1 MQVLELIAFAIFVV
15 FGLTAPARW
24 IDRHLGDNEEARF
37 AVLLVV
43 VCIAATLSEM
53 INLEGIIGAFL
64 AGLAVNRAVTGT
76 EARHRLEFV
85 GRALFIPAF
94 FVVTGILIDLGI
106 LGRTVVSGL
115 PLVLAVVGG
124 LIVAKWVAAEIA
136 GRVWRLSPSDRGL
149 MASLTMPQVA
159 ATLAAALVG
168 YSAVNAAGERL
179 LDVRILNTVLV
190 LVVVTAILGPVLTE
204 FYVRRLTAG
213 RGSEIAGSRV
223 ADPAGLLDQ
232 DAAPT

>member
-1 MQVLELIAFAIFVV
+1 
-15 FGLTAPARW
+15 
-24 IDRHLGDNEEARF
+24 
-37 AVLLVV
+37 
-43 VCIAATLSEM
+43 
-53 INLEGIIGAFL
+53 
-64 AGLAVNRAVTGT
+64 
-76 EARHRLEFV
+76 
-85 GRALFIPAF
+85 
-94 FVVTGILIDLGI
+94 
-106 LGRTVVSGL
+106 
-115 PLVLAVVGG
+115 
-124 LIVAKWVAAEIA
+124 
-136 GRVWRLSPSDRGL
+136 